1 MANPKVATVAFVV
14 AAAFILVILL
24 LPATRDEVTASM
36 PTNPAVSNTKSK

>member
-14 AAAFILVILL
+14 AVAFILVIRL
-24 LPATRDEVTASM
+24 LPATMDEVTAIM